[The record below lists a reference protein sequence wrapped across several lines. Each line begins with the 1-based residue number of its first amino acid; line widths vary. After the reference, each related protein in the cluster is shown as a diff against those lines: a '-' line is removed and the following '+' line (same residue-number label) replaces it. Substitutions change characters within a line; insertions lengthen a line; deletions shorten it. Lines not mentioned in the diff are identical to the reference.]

1 MVIGLFA
8 SPSRAALCLSNLAE
22 ADFRPPDISLV
33 MRTRREVEE
42 LANVSGPLSGLS
54 PANLHGRLVRLGLSP
69 AEAAVYRDGV
79 LQGGVFIALSGTV
92 PDSVAAEMLGDAEAQ
107 SIRVVGKAQA

>member
-1 MVIGLFA
+1 VIGLFA
-8 SPSRAALCLSNLAE
+8 NPSQAALCLSNLAE

-42 LANVSGPLSGLS
+42 LADISGPLTGLS
-54 PANLHGRLVRLGLSP
+54 PGDLHDRLVRLGLSL

-79 LQGGVFIALSGTV
+79 LQGGVFVALSGTV
-92 PDSVAAEMLGDAEAQ
+92 PDSVAAEMLGDAAAQ
-107 SIRVVGKAQA
+107 GIRVVGKATA